1 MSSLGFCNL
10 DEAFNTSSKLKK
22 KGRGRYSKVDSD
34 IDDNKIDDSLMEKI
48 LGRGRELE
56 GNSEPGESRP
66 KMSTDM
72 DYVNSLA
79 ETYDKNSLFVKNREK
94 ELLSESNRDLEPNK
108 MQRDENLK
116 SKTEMEEMRMHI
128 LELSN
133 VVKDLANT
141 MKPSHVEPVKEP
153 VKEVERD
160 SLEKIREGYTNYN
173 IDSNIVNKFKSKIT
187 FDNDQFNEL
196 LLYVFTGIFL
206 LILIDYIYNLGK
218 KAF

>member
-22 KGRGRYSKVDSD
+22 KGKGRYNKM
-34 IDDNKIDDSLMEKI
+34 DNKIDDNMMKQI
-48 LGRGRELE
+48 LSRGEEL
-56 GNSEPGESRP
+56 GNSLPGEERP

-79 ETYDKNSLFVKNREK
+79 ETYDNNSLFVQNKQK
-94 ELLSESNRDLEPNK
+94 ELLSESNRDAEPNK
-108 MQRDENLK
+108 IQKEENLN
-116 SKTEMEEMRMHI
+116 SKKEMEEMRMNI

-133 VVKDLANT
+133 VVKDLANNIN
-141 MKPSHVEPVKEP
+141 KQVEPQVEDKPKEDI
-153 VKEVERD
+153 K
-160 SLEKIREGYTNYN
+160 EGYTNYN
-173 IDSNIVNKFKSKIT
+173 INPDTVQNFKSKIT

>member
-22 KGRGRYSKVDSD
+22 KGKGRYNKM
-34 IDDNKIDDSLMEKI
+34 DNKIDDNMMKQI
-48 LGRGRELE
+48 LSRGEEL
-56 GNSEPGESRP
+56 GNSLPGEERP

-79 ETYDKNSLFVKNREK
+79 ETYDNNSLFVQNKQK
-94 ELLSESNRDLEPNK
+94 ELLSESNRDAEPNK
-108 MQRDENLK
+108 IQKEENLN
-116 SKTEMEEMRMHI
+116 SKKEMEEMRMNI

-133 VVKDLANT
+133 VVKDLANNIN
-141 MKPSHVEPVKEP
+141 KQVEPQVEDKPKEDI
-153 VKEVERD
+153 K
-160 SLEKIREGYTNYN
+160 EGYTNYN
-173 IDSNIVNKFKSKIT
+173 INPDTVQNFKSKIT
-187 FDNDQFNEL
+187 FDNDQFNELL

>member
-22 KGRGRYSKVDSD
+22 KGKNRYSRVND
-34 IDDNKIDDSLMEKI
+34 KIDDGMMEKI
-48 LGRGRELE
+48 LGRGKELE
-56 GNSEPGESRP
+56 GNNEPGESRP

-79 ETYDKNSLFVKNREK
+79 DTYDKNSLFVQNRQK

-108 MQRDENLK
+108 IQNMENLE
-116 SKTEMEEMRMHI
+116 SKKEMEDLRMQI
-128 LELSN
+128 LDLSK
-133 VVKDLANT
+133 VVGDLANSI
-141 MKPSHVEPVKEP
+141 KAPQVEPAVEKVKNNET
-153 VKEVERD
+153 V
-160 SLEKIREGYTNYN
+160 EKIKEGYTNYN
-173 IDSNIVNKFKSKIT
+173 IDSNTVNKFKSKIT

-196 LLYVFTGIFL
+196 LLYIFTGIFL